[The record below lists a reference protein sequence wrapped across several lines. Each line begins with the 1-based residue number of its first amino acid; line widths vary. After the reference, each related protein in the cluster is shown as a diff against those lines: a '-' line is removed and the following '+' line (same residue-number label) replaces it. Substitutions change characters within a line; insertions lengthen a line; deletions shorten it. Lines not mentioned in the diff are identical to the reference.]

1 MACKVH
7 VDDLVVIQ
15 PDTAGIDIGS
25 QSHWVSVPA
34 DRDTEPV
41 REFSAMT
48 HGLLAL
54 ADWLQQCGIRRV
66 AMESTGVYWIP
77 LYELLC
83 ERGFEVALV
92 DGRKIKHVSGRKS
105 DPIDCRWLRKLH
117 SCGLLQGAFR
127 PEQEVCEL
135 RAIVRHRGRLIEDAA
150 RYVQRMQKALTEM
163 NLKLDRVL
171 SDIAGTTGMAIIRA
185 IVAGERDPALLAQ
198 HRDKRCQRSVEEIT
212 QALTGTWRDEHLYVL
227 AQALS
232 TYDHFHAQVRA
243 CDAEIERRLAQWPTR
258 TDAPAP
264 AASKRKR
271 QRNTPQIDLHTA
283 LYHIL
288 GVDVAGMPGMD
299 PYTVLRVLSEVGT
312 TLERFESVKA
322 FAAWLGLCPGTRI
335 SGGKVLCGKTA
346 RIANRAARAFRLAA
360 QAVGK
365 TDTALGAFYRRLK
378 ARLGAPKALTA
389 TAHKMARQFYA
400 LIKHGEGYVEQG
412 AAEYEARY
420 KQRVLN
426 NLSRR
431 AKALGFNLVPTAA

>member
-1 MACKVH
+1 MAHPHRC
-7 VDDLVVIQ
+7 
-15 PDTAGIDIGS
+15 P
-25 QSHWVSVPA
+25 
-34 DRDTEPV
+34 
-41 REFSAMT
+41 
-48 HGLLAL
+48 
-54 ADWLQQCGIRRV
+54 
-66 AMESTGVYWIP
+66 
-77 LYELLC
+77 
-83 ERGFEVALV
+83 
-92 DGRKIKHVSGRKS
+92 
-105 DPIDCRWLRKLH
+105 
-117 SCGLLQGAFR
+117 
-127 PEQEVCEL
+127 
-135 RAIVRHRGRLIEDAA
+135 RA
-150 RYVQRMQKALTEM
+150 
-163 NLKLDRVL
+163 
-171 SDIAGTTGMAIIRA
+171 
-185 IVAGERDPALLAQ
+185 
-198 HRDKRCQRSVEEIT
+198 
-212 QALTGTWRDEHLYVL
+212 
-227 AQALS
+227 
-232 TYDHFHAQVRA
+232 
-243 CDAEIERRLAQWPTR
+243 R
-258 TDAPAP
+258 TK
-264 AASKRKR
+264 SKRKR

-400 LIKHGEGYVEQG
+400 LIKHGQGYVEPG

-431 AKALGFNLVPTAA
+431 AKALGFNLVPSAA